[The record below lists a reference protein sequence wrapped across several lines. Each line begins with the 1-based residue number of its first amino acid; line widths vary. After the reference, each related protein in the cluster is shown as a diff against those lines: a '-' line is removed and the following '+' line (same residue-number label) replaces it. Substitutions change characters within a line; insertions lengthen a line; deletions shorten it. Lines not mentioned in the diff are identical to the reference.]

1 MKAKPMGADPAS
13 DRPSKSPAE
22 KARRIKLITATI
34 WFAAGAMFAAAGVIG
49 GFPIYYSIAALDT
62 LLGCLYLRQ
71 YRTLQKQNDE
81 KKE

>member
-1 MKAKPMGADPAS
+1 MKAKPAGADPAS

-34 WFAAGAMFAAAGVIG
+34 WFAAGAMFAAAGLIG
-49 GFPIYYSIAALDT
+49 NFPIYYSIAALDT
-62 LLGCLYLRQ
+62 LLGILYLNQ
-71 YRTLQKQNDE
+71 YRALQKQNDE